1 MSRSASSSLTRKQ
14 GTVRRILVF
23 LAVLCF
29 GGILWY
35 VNQTDRTDLYENQ
48 GRSFEKAEVL
58 EIIQDNEQESG
69 QYVGQQT
76 VLLLLRS
83 GSRKGHTV
91 EAYSSPSYLY
101 GAHCTPGMRV
111 IAVVNESGES
121 LYVTVY
127 SFDRS
132 LILYGIVLLFLLA
145 IWAIGGKQGLNSAIG
160 LLFTFI
166 CIIFLFIPMIYRGVS
181 PIAAAMLMAVLTTV
195 VSMYLIGGWTTK
207 TLSAILG
214 TVIGVLLSGILALV
228 FGHFAGISGY
238 NVSDIEQLEYVA
250 QMTDVKIGELLYAG
264 ILISALGAVMDVAMS
279 VSSAIHEIALRAP
292 ELRAKDLFWSGIH
305 VGRDM
310 MGTMSNTLI
319 LAFTGTSI
327 NTLVFIYAY
336 GYSLN
341 QTINMY
347 SIGIEIIQG
356 VAATLG
362 VILTV
367 PIGAF
372 ICTALLEYKKG
383 CAVHNREDGG
393 AY

>member
-1 MSRSASSSLTRKQ
+1 MEEKKKRQTI
-14 GTVRRILVF
+14 VW
-23 LAVLCF
+23 LAVICF
-29 GGILWY
+29 GIFLY
-35 VNQTDRTDLYENQ
+35 FLNRTDRTDLYDNQ
-48 GRSFEKAEVL
+48 GRSFEKARVL

-76 VLLLLRS
+76 VLLLLQS

-101 GAHCTPGMRV
+101 GAHCVPGMRV
-111 IAVVNESGES
+111 IAAVNESGDS

-132 LILYGIVLLFLLA
+132 RILYGIILLFLFA
-145 IWAIGGKQGLNSAIG
+145 IWAIGGKQGFHSALG
-160 LLFTFI
+160 LIFTFI
-166 CIIFLFIPMIYRGVS
+166 CIIFMFIPMIYRGAS
-181 PIAAAMLMAVLTTV
+181 PIAAAMLVAALTTV
-195 VSMYLIGGWTTK
+195 VSMYLIGGWSTK
-207 TLSAILG
+207 TLAAILG
-214 TVIGVLLSGILALV
+214 TVAGVLLSGILALL
-228 FGHFAGISGY
+228 FGHFADISGY

-250 QMTDVKIGELLYAG
+250 QMTDIRVGELLYAG
-264 ILISALGAVMDVAMS
+264 ILISALGAIMDVAMS
-279 VSSAIHEIALRAP
+279 VSSAVHEIALRAP
-292 ELRAKDLFWSGIH
+292 ELGFKELFLSGIH

-336 GYSLN
+336 GYGLN

-356 VAATLG
+356 ISATLG
-362 VILTV
+362 VIFTV
-367 PIGAF
+367 PIGAYVN
-372 ICTALLEYKKG
+372 AVLLESKKKKT
-383 CAVHNREDGG
+383 RL
-393 AY
+393 